1 MISEFDFQVL
11 KLTNKFYE
19 AYPNP
24 PYVEIEAK
32 EARRYNCLLIHTHY
46 DYFICI
52 PFRSRVN
59 HKYCYHFKDSE
70 RSRRGKSALDY
81 SKVAIINN
89 SDYIDTVQGIVDSD
103 EYSEMIH
110 NIKRIVSEAVAYV
123 EDYVSYQKGEEDRI
137 SEQEFNRRYKFSTLQ
152 YYHDI
157 LGIKL

>member
-32 EARRYNCLLIHTHY
+32 EARRYNCLLIQTHY

-103 EYSEMIH
+103 ECGVELIGCEYILQ
-110 NIKRIVSEAVAYV
+110 VSVY
-123 EDYVSYQKGEEDRI
+123 
-137 SEQEFNRRYKFSTLQ
+137 
-152 YYHDI
+152 DI
-157 LGIKL
+157 ENE